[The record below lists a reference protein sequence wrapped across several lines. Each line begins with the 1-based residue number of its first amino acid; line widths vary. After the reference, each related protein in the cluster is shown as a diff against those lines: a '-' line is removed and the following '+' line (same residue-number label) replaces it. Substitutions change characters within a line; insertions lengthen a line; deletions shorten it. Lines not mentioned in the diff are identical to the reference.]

1 MHRASPNSLTN
12 QGEAAGI
19 VMATEGGKETTNH
32 LCSMRESV
40 FGGGT
45 HLVVT
50 VCVCLLAGE
59 QLQSL
64 VMKGR
69 RGMRKRRTVRSR

>member
-1 MHRASPNSLTN
+1 
-12 QGEAAGI
+12 
-19 VMATEGGKETTNH
+19 
-32 LCSMRESV
+32 MRECV
-40 FGGGT
+40 CGGGT